1 MFNNLDSMS
10 KVFEKFQEDLKKN
23 EEDLKNKIYSSKSGG
38 GMVEVSVNGKGELID
53 LNIDDTLLED
63 KESLQILLISAIND
77 AYKNVKIAKNNL
89 NSDLFAS
96 MGNIFGMKK

>member
-77 AYKNVKIAKNNL
+77 AYKNVKSAKNNL

-96 MGNIFGMKK
+96 VGNIFGMKK